1 MSSTQQNRR
10 VGRTQGHGDDLEG
23 GVNAAL
29 EGAGPR
35 GHNSVGFYQPR
46 SSITVK
52 GGAGN
57 SPGTASKE
65 DRRGRPGPRL
75 QGGELSSSHEM
86 PGALGG
92 HPKTIAL
99 GGNSSSFLVIGFL
112 VLIWYSFAVAAVTLS
127 KKIMMEVQLPNM
139 LCTCQFLSASIATK
153 MLEDV
158 MGHGGGG
165 GVGGK
170 GGGGGDGAEGTPH
183 AVDRS
188 ARYRLPNF
196 TWLLAQIAVS
206 YTFGFVLTNMAFS
219 VVTASFAETVKS
231 AEPISSVIM
240 GFFVLKEEATLATY
254 LTLIPICA
262 GVSISCFH
270 DDSFALSGFLF
281 AAASN
286 ICFSARAVLAKK
298 LLKQYPGSITELEM
312 FRLISLMGLAV
323 LVPLTLV
330 TEGTEIYAFLSGDAT
345 MTQTYWELLSLL
357 FLNGLAYSVYNL
369 TSFLV
374 LGRTNL
380 VTHAVLNCF
389 RRVFIIVFTAM
400 YFNVEISQF
409 NMLGV
414 VLAVIGVCLFAHYR
428 ALKKSEGRE
437 E

>member
-10 VGRTQGHGDDLEG
+10 VGRTLGHDDLEG
-23 GVNAAL
+23 GVGAV
-29 EGAGPR
+29 EGRGP
-35 GHNSVGFYQPR
+35 NSVGFYQPR

-52 GGAGN
+52 GSAGN

-65 DRRGRPGPRL
+65 DRRGRSGPRI
-75 QGGELSSSHEM
+75 QGDLSSGHEM

-99 GGNSSSFLVIGFL
+99 GGNSSSFLVIGFM

-127 KKIMMEVQLPNM
+127 KKIMLEVQLPNM

-158 MGHGGGG
+158 MGHGGG
-165 GVGGK
+165 VGGK
-170 GGGGGDGAEGTPH
+170 GGGGDGAEGH

-206 YTFGFVLTNMAFS
+206 YTFGFIFTNMAFS

-270 DDSFALSGFLF
+270 DDSFALNGFLF

-286 ICFSARAVLAKK
+286 ICFSGRAVLAKK

-330 TEGTEIYAFLSGDAT
+330 TEGAEIYAFLSGDAT

-400 YFNVEISQF
+400 YFNVEISRF

-414 VLAVIGVCLFAHYR
+414 ALAVIGVCLFAHYR